1 MCEMRKNYDLRCEMV
16 LIWINLVEEMKIKE
30 KILMN
35 LDRMAQLAESGYTVA
50 IRKIKDGVIITSHK
64 ERVVK

>member
-1 MCEMRKNYDLRCEMV
+1 MRNGIDMDKSGGRNENQR
-16 LIWINLVEEMKIKE
+16 

-35 LDRMAQLAESGYTVA
+35 LDRMAQLAESWYTVA

>member
-1 MCEMRKNYDLRCEMV
+1 MRNGIDMDKSGGRNENQR
-16 LIWINLVEEMKIKE
+16 

-35 LDRMAQLAESGYTVA
+35 LDRMAQLAESWYTVA

-64 ERVVK
+64 ESVVK

>member
-30 KILMN
+30 K
-35 LDRMAQLAESGYTVA
+35 S
-50 IRKIKDGVIITSHK
+50 
-64 ERVVK
+64 